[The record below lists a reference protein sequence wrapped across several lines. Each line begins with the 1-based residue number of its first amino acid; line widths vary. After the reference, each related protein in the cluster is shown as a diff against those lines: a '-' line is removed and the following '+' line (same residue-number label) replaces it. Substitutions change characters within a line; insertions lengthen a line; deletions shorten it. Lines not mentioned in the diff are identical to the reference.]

1 MISNID
7 AAKRYGRLADELRTM
22 ADAMKDPE
30 DRADLEN
37 WAKRYDRLAELAMRT
52 MPLKQP

>member
-7 AAKRYGRLADELRTM
+7 AARRCSRLADELRTM